1 MGEKFQRL
9 YSGALL
15 CSTHLKIT
23 VICCQCNTATTSAVV
38 SLMARKVD
46 ADDGAVFKFTLSIL
60 LPNVEGP
67 RRQLLAFASPA
78 LVADNHVVVS
88 DFLDSLWSLQNPGE
102 ELSPSFNN
110 IDVTRLC
117 FPYTEA
123 NRGGTVLD
131 TNLNASSPN
140 LG

>member
-38 SLMARKVD
+38 SLMARK
-46 ADDGAVFKFTLSIL
+46 AENEDGAVFKFTLSIL

-67 RRQLLAFASPA
+67 RRQLLAFASPGLA
-78 LVADNHVVVS
+78 ADNHLLVS
-88 DFLDSLWSLQNPGE
+88 DFFDSLWSLQNPGKE
-102 ELSPSFNN
+102 VSPSFRNME
-110 IDVTRLC
+110 VTRLSY
-117 FPYTEA
+117 PYNEE
-123 NRGGTVLD
+123 NRRGIVFD
-131 TNLNASSPN
+131 TKLKASSPN

>member
-46 ADDGAVFKFTLSIL
+46 KEDGAVFKFTLSHY
-60 LPNVEGP
+60 
-67 RRQLLAFASPA
+67 RRELRHAKE
-78 LVADNHVVVS
+78 S
-88 DFLDSLWSLQNPGE
+88 DV
-102 ELSPSFNN
+102 
-110 IDVTRLC
+110 IKK
-117 FPYTEA
+117 
-123 NRGGTVLD
+123 
-131 TNLNASSPN
+131 
-140 LG
+140 

>member
-46 ADDGAVFKFTLSIL
+46 KEDGAVFKFTLGIL

-78 LVADNHVVVS
+78 LAACGVRFFGQLVVPAKS
-88 DFLDSLWSLQNPGE
+88 W
-102 ELSPSFNN
+102 
-110 IDVTRLC
+110 
-117 FPYTEA
+117 
-123 NRGGTVLD
+123 GGTFTVIQ
-131 TNLNASSPN
+131 
-140 LG
+140 